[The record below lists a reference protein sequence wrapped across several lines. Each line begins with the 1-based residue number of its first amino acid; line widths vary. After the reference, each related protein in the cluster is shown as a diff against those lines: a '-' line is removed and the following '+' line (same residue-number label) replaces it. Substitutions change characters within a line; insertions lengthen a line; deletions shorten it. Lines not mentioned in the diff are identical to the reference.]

1 MDTLCHIVPENKTN
15 PESDFDI
22 RPHCFPKVIS
32 VPDFGDESKQLR
44 MGEVRCNFILSKFCN
59 IQADQ
64 LLARTSAKSGHVYQS
79 AELNEHVLFA

>member
-1 MDTLCHIVPENKTN
+1 MTENRTN

-44 MGEVRCNFILSKFCN
+44 MGEEREQSHTEQILQYPGRSVVSKN
-59 IQADQ
+59 
-64 LLARTSAKSGHVYQS
+64 V
-79 AELNEHVLFA
+79 